1 VSPLNEHG
9 DMIAITAYYKLQA
22 KVDDLQRQL
31 DNARTDWLCDTCE
44 GRGCE
49 AENQNA
55 VLLAEL
61 EEQARLNGKGSERE
75 LALRAK
81 VETLERGNAALRKER
96 DSYRFRSEQIWGLRK
111 EIQAAL
117 GVPADCEGEE
127 ALKRGLESIE
137 ALRSTAVEVCALARV
152 WATVWHDKLSAES
165 IQRFAELE
173 KRILKKA
180 KL

>member
-1 VSPLNEHG
+1 MNPVNEHG

-81 VETLERGNAALRKER
+81 VETLERKNALQGLHLATMADVVLGEDAEDRSDETLVREVCKMARQNRSLVNVLEALAKGKDVPGVTVDEIAEYAQRAVNAARKEQPCQ
-96 DSYRFRSEQIWGLRK
+96 S
-111 EIQAAL
+111 
-117 GVPADCEGEE
+117 
-127 ALKRGLESIE
+127 
-137 ALRSTAVEVCALARV
+137 
-152 WATVWHDKLSAES
+152 
-165 IQRFAELE
+165 
-173 KRILKKA
+173 
-180 KL
+180 

>member
-1 VSPLNEHG
+1 MNPVNEHG

-81 VETLERGNAALRKER
+81 MEQLKQENAVLT
-96 DSYRFRSEQIWGLRK
+96 RS
-111 EIQAAL
+111 
-117 GVPADCEGEE
+117 V
-127 ALKRGLESIE
+127 
-137 ALRSTAVEVCALARV
+137 T
-152 WATVWHDKLSAES
+152 HSAES
-165 IQRFAELE
+165 IRTLE
-173 KRILKKA
+173 RKKA
-180 KL
+180 IQGLHLVTMADVVLGEDAEDRSDETLVREVCKMAREHAARKEQPCQS

>member
-1 VSPLNEHG
+1 MNPVNEHG

-75 LALRAK
+75 AALLAK
-81 VETLERGNAALRKER
+81 VETLQREKALQGLHLATMADVVLGEDAEDRSDETLVREVCKMARQNRSLVNVLEALAKGKDVPGVTVDEIAEYAQRAVNAARKE
-96 DSYRFRSEQIWGLRK
+96 Q
-111 EIQAAL
+111 
-117 GVPADCEGEE
+117 P
-127 ALKRGLESIE
+127 
-137 ALRSTAVEVCALARV
+137 
-152 WATVWHDKLSAES
+152 
-165 IQRFAELE
+165 
-173 KRILKKA
+173 
-180 KL
+180 

>member
-1 VSPLNEHG
+1 VNPVNEHG

-75 LALRAK
+75 AALLAK
-81 VETLERGNAALRKER
+81 VETLQREKALQGLHLATMADVVLGEDAEDRSDETLVREVCKMARQNRSLVNVLEALAKGKDVPGVTVDEIAEYAQRAVNAARKEQPCQ
-96 DSYRFRSEQIWGLRK
+96 S
-111 EIQAAL
+111 
-117 GVPADCEGEE
+117 
-127 ALKRGLESIE
+127 
-137 ALRSTAVEVCALARV
+137 
-152 WATVWHDKLSAES
+152 
-165 IQRFAELE
+165 
-173 KRILKKA
+173 
-180 KL
+180 